1 MTETPE
7 KEKFEFE
14 AALAELESLVETL
27 EQGDLSLEQSL
38 QQFER
43 GVKLTRECQTALKNA
58 EQRVDMLLS
67 RDEDSDTGP
76 YPGTE

>member
-1 MTETPE
+1 MKIQDQLTEAM
-7 KEKFEFE
+7 KSAMK
-14 AALAELESLVETL
+14 AKDSLRL
-27 EQGDLSLEQSL
+27 
-38 QQFER
+38 
-43 GVKLTRECQTALKNA
+43 GVSRMARTALKNA